1 MRALKP
7 PFVKNNI
14 LIYNLLDPKRF
25 QARGHDENEAV
36 RSYGLFLTALYD
48 RWVKLTTTTTTTTF
62 MSFRFTLFDGHI
74 QALARRVENMRYCL
88 YTFIRV
94 HNGLVEGTGVESFR

>member
-1 MRALKP
+1 MT
-7 PFVKNNI
+7 N
-14 LIYNLLDPKRF
+14 IYNLLDPKRF
-25 QARGHDENEAV
+25 QSRGHDENEAV
-36 RSYGLFLTALYD
+36 RGYGLFLTSLYE

-62 MSFRFTLFDGHI
+62 ISFRFSLFDGHI

-88 YTFIRV
+88 YTFVRV

>member
-1 MRALKP
+1 
-7 PFVKNNI
+7 
-14 LIYNLLDPKRF
+14 
-25 QARGHDENEAV
+25 
-36 RSYGLFLTALYD
+36 
-48 RWVKLTTTTTTTTF
+48 

-94 HNGLVEGTGVESFR
+94 HNGRVEGTGVESFR